1 MDALSWL
8 LVCWIGFAGLTYL
21 FLTTILDHYWS
32 PPTAKE
38 KREERNSVN
47 EIWPVGESS
56 KADLASTCVESLC
69 SPCCRW
75 LNDLIQW
82 FVERYG
88 ATPDFVQQWLNSM
101 NESAKKKADTLDYDV
116 VFEEA
121 SFGHPISP
129 PTLSS
134 IKSEFGPRDHLTLRG
149 HIRFQCVL
157 LRVSFSKKVDDQLIT
172 QTYEV
177 TLQDLSA
184 NMQIRVACLSND
196 LFLMGCFDGRPEV
209 TITAR
214 QVDDKKIN
222 NHIDLSFVESIVEH
236 CLMYSVTNVDL
247 NSTRFL
253 SGSHTEEILRK
264 LTDSGLHLIRASS
277 STERVYSKR
286 LMVRIIRATNLGAG
300 LNVVRPYVV
309 VELDTPSQNH
319 VTTQGLNKDPFWED
333 RFLFELNRNSREM
346 LFEIYDNV
354 PDSFKPKFLGLTIV
368 SVEELR
374 QSLKPIHSF
383 TLQGRPYSADAV
395 SGKLY
400 IEFAF
405 MNEIEK
411 DVLMQSLNSTSENQI
426 NHTLVPLAK
435 IPPRL
440 ETIKDMANLAV
451 ASVPISRT
459 PSPVNR
465 RMSPEVESDTESKVT
480 KNITKKNQLQVH
492 PSTSGSSGAN
502 LNLLKQSKLNQLQR
516 NTSSYSESETSV
528 VSDESVYQHSA
539 LVIEATENGIKKYYL
554 IAPGLEKLSSTK
566 KMIKKGKKLHIFNE
580 HTFVATKVTT
590 GHFCSV
596 CMKTVRSTFRK
607 QGYRCRD
614 CRMLCHKRC
623 HYKTETHC
631 PSSNIFNM
639 EIEPIPESS
648 V

>member
-21 FLTTILDHYWS
+21 FLTAILDHYWS
-32 PPTAKE
+32 PTAKV
-38 KREERNSVN
+38 KEERNLVN
-47 EIWPVGESS
+47 EILPVGESS
-56 KADLASTCVESLC
+56 KAVDESIVESRC
-69 SPCCRW
+69 SSSWW

-82 FVERYG
+82 FVEHYG

-134 IKSEFGPRDHLTLRG
+134 VKSEFGPRDHLTLRG
-149 HIRFQCVL
+149 HLRFQCVL

-184 NMQIRVACLSND
+184 KMQIRVACLSND

-222 NHIDLSFVESIVEH
+222 SHIDLSFVESIVEH

-264 LTDSGLHLIRASS
+264 LTDSGLHLIRVKQLQVPQKEFTANDLWLESS
-277 STERVYSKR
+277 GRQILALDSVY
-286 LMVRIIRATNLGAG
+286 
-300 LNVVRPYVV
+300 VVRPYVV

-333 RFLFELNRNSREM
+333 RFLFELNRKSREM
-346 LFEIYDNV
+346 LFEIYDNI

-374 QSLKPIHSF
+374 QSLKSIHSF

-411 DVLMQSLNSTSENQI
+411 DILMQSLNSCSENQI
-426 NHTLVPLAK
+426 NHTLLPLAT

-440 ETIKDMANLAV
+440 ETIKDMANLA

-465 RMSPEVESDTESKVT
+465 RMSPEVESDAESKVIKT
-480 KNITKKNQLQVH
+480 ITKKNQLQVQTST
-492 PSTSGSSGAN
+492 PSSSGAN

-528 VSDESVYQHSA
+528 VSDESVYQHSS
-539 LVIEATENGIKKYYL
+539 LVVEATENGIKKYYL

-639 EIEPIPESS
+639 EM
-648 V
+648 

>member
-32 PPTAKE
+32 PPTANA

-56 KADLASTCVESLC
+56 KVDLASTCVESLC

-264 LTDSGLHLIRASS
+264 LTDSD
-277 STERVYSKR
+277 
-286 LMVRIIRATNLGAG
+286 
-300 LNVVRPYVV
+300 VVRPYVV

-539 LVIEATENGIKKYYL
+539 LVVETTENGIKKYYL

>member
-264 LTDSGLHLIRASS
+264 LTDSD
-277 STERVYSKR
+277 
-286 LMVRIIRATNLGAG
+286 
-300 LNVVRPYVV
+300 VVRPYAV

-539 LVIEATENGIKKYYL
+539 LVVEATENGIKKYYL

-639 EIEPIPESS
+639 EM
-648 V
+648 

>member
-32 PPTAKE
+32 PPTANA

-56 KADLASTCVESLC
+56 KVDLASTCVESLC

-264 LTDSGLHLIRASS
+264 LTDSD
-277 STERVYSKR
+277 
-286 LMVRIIRATNLGAG
+286 
-300 LNVVRPYVV
+300 VVRPYVV

-374 QSLKPIHSF
+374 QSLKSIHSF

-411 DVLMQSLNSTSENQI
+411 DLLMQSLNSTSENQI

-539 LVIEATENGIKKYYL
+539 LVVEATENGIKKYYL

>member
-21 FLTTILDHYWS
+21 FLTAILDHYWS
-32 PPTAKE
+32 PMAKV
-38 KREERNSVN
+38 KEERNLVN
-47 EIWPVGESS
+47 EILPVGESS
-56 KADLASTCVESLC
+56 KAVIASTIESRCPPSL
-69 SPCCRW
+69 W

-129 PTLSS
+129 PTLSN
-134 IKSEFGPRDHLTLRG
+134 IQSEFGPRDHLTLRG
-149 HIRFQCVL
+149 HLRFQCVL

-184 NMQIRVACLSND
+184 KMQIRVACLSND

-300 LNVVRPYVV
+300 SNVVRPYVV

-346 LFEIYDNV
+346 LFEIYDNI

-411 DVLMQSLNSTSENQI
+411 DILMQSLNSCCENQI

-440 ETIKDMANLAV
+440 ETIKDMANLA

-465 RMSPEVESDTESKVT
+465 RMSPEVESDTESKLT
-480 KNITKKNQLQVH
+480 KTITKKNQLQVH
-492 PSTSGSSGAN
+492 PSTSGSSSAN

-539 LVIEATENGIKKYYL
+539 LVVEATENGIKKYYL

>member
-116 VFEEA
+116 VFEET

-264 LTDSGLHLIRASS
+264 LTDSD
-277 STERVYSKR
+277 
-286 LMVRIIRATNLGAG
+286 
-300 LNVVRPYVV
+300 VVRPYAV

-539 LVIEATENGIKKYYL
+539 LVVEATENGIKKYYL